1 MDHEDLRNLE
11 LPELRQ
17 IIKSM
22 GYPEYRAGQLFR
34 WLHRAG
40 AAAVSEMSDLPR
52 ELREQLGEHFE
63 IFVPQIY
70 KILASRQDGT
80 KKILFQ
86 LADGEKVET
95 VIMPGDDN
103 RCTVCISSQV
113 GCPIGCAFCATGLSG
128 FTRNL
133 SASEIIGQVYAAN
146 RLAEEEELRWRVTNV
161 VFMGMGEPL
170 INYHSV
176 IKAVKI
182 LNDPKGLNIGQ
193 RRITISTAGH
203 VPGIYRMADER
214 LQVVLAVSLH
224 AADDRTRDQL
234 VPLNRKYPLKELAE
248 ACKHYTRKTGRRI
261 TLEYA
266 LIAGVNDSKDSAS
279 ALVDFAAPLKANI
292 NVIPLNA
299 VEGSPYR
306 RSDRVGLFVGLLCQ
320 SGVEAVVRRER
331 GADIQGACGQLRCRP
346 N

>member
-1 MDHEDLRNLE
+1 MDHEDLRNFDIS
-11 LPELRQ
+11 ELRQ
-17 IIKSM
+17 IIISM
-22 GYPEYRAGQLFR
+22 GYPEYRANQLFR
-34 WLHRAG
+34 WLHRVG

-52 ELREQLGEHFE
+52 ELREQLEEHFS
-63 IFVPQIY
+63 IFVPEIN

-86 LADGEKVET
+86 LADREKIET

-113 GCPIGCAFCATGLSG
+113 GCPVGCTFCATGMSG

-133 SASEIIGQVYAAN
+133 SPSEIICQVYAAN
-146 RLAEEEELRWRVTNV
+146 RLAEEQEQHWRVTNV

-170 INYHSV
+170 INYHPV
-176 IKAVKI
+176 VKAIRI
-182 LNDPKGLNIGQ
+182 LNDPKGLNISQ
-193 RRITISTAGH
+193 RRITISTAGY
-203 VPGIYRMADER
+203 VPGIFRMADEG

-224 AADDRTRDQL
+224 AADNGTRDEL
-234 VPLNRKYPLKELAE
+234 VPLNRRYPLKELAA
-248 ACKHYTRKTGRRI
+248 ACKCYTRKTGRRI

-266 LIAGVNDSKDSAS
+266 LIDGVNDSKKNAL
-279 ALVDFAAPLKANI
+279 ALVGFAAPLKANV

-299 VEGSPYR
+299 VEGSRYR
-306 RSDRVGLFVGLLCQ
+306 RSDRVREFVGLLCRN
-320 SGVEAVVRRER
+320 GIEAVVRRER

-346 N
+346 V